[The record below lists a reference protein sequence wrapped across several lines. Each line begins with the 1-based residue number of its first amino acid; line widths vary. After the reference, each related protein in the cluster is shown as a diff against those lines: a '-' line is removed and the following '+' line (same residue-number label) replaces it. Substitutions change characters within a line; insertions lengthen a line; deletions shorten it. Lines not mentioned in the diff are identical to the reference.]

1 MNKIDYA
8 QLFIFLTAVV
18 LVTPFVGAF
27 MTSVFEGRRTFMTP
41 ILGWLESLTYVVAGV
56 NPKEEMGWK
65 AYARNLLVFNLI
77 GIIFVFVIQL
87 IQAQLPLNPQQI
99 PNVSWH
105 SALNTAISFVTNTN
119 WQGYSPEVSMSYL
132 TQMMALVVQN
142 FLSAATGMVVAIA
155 LIRGF
160 ARKSSATIGN
170 FWTDLTRATVFILLP
185 FSIIFT
191 FILVGQGVV
200 QTFAPYI
207 NSVSLEGIRQ
217 IIPVG
222 PAASQIAIK
231 MIGTNGGGFFN
242 ANGAH
247 PFENPTPLTNFLQMF
262 AIFLIP
268 AGLTHVFGS
277 MVNARRQGW
286 AIFAAMFTMFVVGLG
301 LSLASEYATNPV
313 LQHSAVMEGKETR
326 FGVMN
331 SVLFSV
337 VTTDASCGA
346 VNSMHSSL
354 SPLSGAVAMF
364 NIAVNEVIFGGVGSG
379 LYGMLLFAILTV
391 FLAGLMVGRTPE
403 YLGKKIESWEMKM
416 VIISILAP
424 SAVIL
429 LGAGVSVVSPIALAS
444 LSNKGPHGLS
454 EILYAFI
461 SSAGNNGSAF
471 AGLNANTVWYNLLLA
486 FCMLVGRFLI
496 LVPALAVA
504 GSLAQKKNSPLSSGT
519 FATDTPLFVV
529 LLIGVIVIEV
539 ALTFVP
545 ALSLGPIVE
554 HFLML
559 KGISY

>member
-1 MNKIDYA
+1 VTSLDYA
-8 QLFIFLTAVV
+8 QLLIFLTAI
-18 LVTPFVGAF
+18 LLATPIVGSF
-27 MTSVFEGRRTFMTP
+27 MTNVFEGRRTFLSP
-41 ILGWLESLTYVVAGV
+41 VLGWLEFLTYFAGGV
-56 NPKEEMGWK
+56 DRREEMGWK
-65 AYARNLLVFNLI
+65 TYARHLLIFNFV
-77 GIIFVFVIQL
+77 GIVFVFLLQL
-87 IQAQLPLNPQQI
+87 FQASMPLNPQNL
-99 PNVSWH
+99 PNVNWH

-119 WQGYSPEVSMSYL
+119 WQGYSPEVTMSYL
-132 TQMMALVVQN
+132 TQMLALTVQN
-142 FLSAATGMVVAIA
+142 FLSAATGIVVAIA

-160 ARKSSATIGN
+160 ARRSSSTIGN
-170 FWTDLTRATVFILLP
+170 FWVDLTRATVFILLP
-185 FSIIFT
+185 FSILFA
-191 FILVGQGVV
+191 FVLVAQGVV
-200 QTFAPYI
+200 QTFSPYL
-207 NSVSLEGIRQ
+207 NAVGLEGAKQVIAL
-217 IIPVG
+217 G
-222 PAASQIAIK
+222 PAASQISIK

-242 ANGAH
+242 ANSAH
-247 PFENPTPLTNFLQMF
+247 PFENPTPLTNLLQMF

-268 AGLTHVFGS
+268 AGLTYVFGS
-277 MVNARRQGW
+277 MVSARRQGW
-286 AIFAAMFTMFVVGLG
+286 ALFSAMFVMFLLGLG
-301 LSLASEYATNPV
+301 LSLASEYAKNPV
-313 LQHSAVMEGKETR
+313 LQRAAVMEGKETR

-346 VNSMHSSL
+346 VNAMHSSL
-354 SPLSGAVAMF
+354 SPFSGAVTMF

-379 LYGMLLFAILTV
+379 LYGMLLFALLTV

-429 LGAGVSVVSPIALAS
+429 LGAGFSVVTPTALAS

-454 EILYAFI
+454 EILYSFI

-471 AGLNANTVWYNLLLA
+471 AGLNANTLWYNLLLGLS
-486 FCMLVGRFLI
+486 MLVGRFLI
-496 LVPALAVA
+496 LLPALAVA
-504 GSLAQKKNSPLSSGT
+504 GSLAQKKYSPPSGGT
-519 FATDTPLFVV
+519 FQTDTPLFVL

-559 KGISY
+559 KGITF